1 MEEHPEEGDEGNRNA
16 RVFGF
21 ENQKGIAGVAQAEK
35 GNDQQK
41 KSKLIAKRP
50 ESEAKIRGRRHGQG
64 RLFFFY
70 SPEEDDKSDDSGE
83 KSQPEDGP
91 ILLGDEGEQQK
102 SDQRADYRSGVVH
115 GALEAEGLAFA
126 PLVAGVGNQSVPG
139 GGPNSFANSV
149 EETNKQDMPSG
160 RSRSD
165 QRPDEG

>member
-50 ESEAKIRGRRHGQG
+50 ESEAKVRGRRHGQG

-70 SPEEDDKSDDSGE
+70 SPEEGDKSDDSGE

-91 ILLGDEGEQQK
+91 ILLGDEGEQ
-102 SDQRADYRSGVVH
+102 RSEEH
-115 GALEAEGLAFA
+115 TSEL
-126 PLVAGVGNQSVPG
+126 QS
-139 GGPNSFANSV
+139 
-149 EETNKQDMPSG
+149 
-160 RSRSD
+160 RL
-165 QRPDEG
+165 